1 MGLMDILQQYAGE
14 AAAPAPA
21 GTHDDYAAVAT
32 QAPREAL
39 GGGIAEA
46 LRNDAG
52 GGLAASV
59 EKLFESSNPDQKA
72 GLLSR
77 LIQAAGPA
85 ILASVA
91 GGALSRFGAGT
102 AGSAPAVS
110 PPDTAAITGAQA
122 GELAEAV
129 RQRDPTIVDRVGSF
143 YSEHPLVVKALGAAA
158 LAVAMNHI
166 AKRV

>member
-1 MGLMDILQQYAGE
+1 
-14 AAAPAPA
+14 
-21 GTHDDYAAVAT
+21 V
-32 QAPREAL
+32 
-39 GGGIAEA
+39 
-46 LRNDAG
+46 
-52 GGLAASV
+52 
-59 EKLFESSNPDQKA
+59 NPDQKA

-102 AGSAPAVS
+102 AGSAPGVS
-110 PPDTAAITGAQA
+110 PPDTAVVTGAQA